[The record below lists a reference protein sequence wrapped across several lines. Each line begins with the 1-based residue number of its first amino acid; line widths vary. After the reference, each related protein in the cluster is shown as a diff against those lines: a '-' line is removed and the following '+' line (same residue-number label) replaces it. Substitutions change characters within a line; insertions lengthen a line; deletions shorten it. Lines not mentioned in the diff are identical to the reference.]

1 MLFGRDAERDRLGE
15 LLDAARASRSG
26 VLVIRGEPGAG
37 KTALLQ
43 DTVER
48 AADMQ
53 VLSARGL
60 ESEAELPFAALHQLL
75 RPALGHLDAL
85 PEHQAG
91 ALRNALGL
99 DAGAGQERFLVYSAC
114 LTLLSELAER
124 RPVLCIV
131 DDAHWLD
138 GGSADALRFVARRLG
153 AEGLVILFGA
163 REGDVRSF
171 EAGDLPDLMLAGL
184 DAEAAEALIA
194 HVARV
199 SPEVRARLAEHARG
213 NALALV
219 ELPNAL
225 STDQLSG
232 ASPLPE
238 TLPMTRQLEAAFH
251 ARVARLP
258 EDTRRLLLIAAAD
271 DSEDL
276 GVITRAG
283 ADLGLDVYAL
293 DPVEREGLV
302 SVHGNRIVFHHPLVR
317 SAVYGAATSRE
328 RRVAHR
334 ALADALTPD
343 GAQVDRRA
351 WHLAAAAVDP
361 DECVVRELDAAAARA
376 ESRGGRVAA
385 ARAQERAA
393 ELSIDPRERSLRL
406 VRAARNMSLVGQDD
420 AAVVIADRAQPVD
433 SPALRADLA
442 VVRATT
448 ALRRG
453 LPASGMPALIDS
465 AEELAAHDPARAVDL
480 LRQAMV
486 AGWQGEGAASQL
498 RIAAVLPTVPLAE
511 LAGSSR
517 IVGESLHAFAAL
529 IGGEPERGIPS
540 LRAAIAWASGVDDAD
555 DAMWGAWCAL
565 WIGDSAAFEAL
576 LDRAAAL
583 ARKRGQIATLTEVLG
598 IRAIH
603 LALFARRPSEAA
615 VAAAEAAELGRELG
629 AGNILVLPWA
639 ALAIVAAIQ
648 GRDGEARELAS
659 RVLEHSRIHEV
670 RLRTAPARVAIAYC
684 EMSAGRW
691 RAAYEQLASLTVGA
705 DPAVG
710 VTSPDRV
717 EAAVRAGLPAQA
729 REALGVYEVW
739 AAYADAPAERSRLES
754 CRAIV
759 ASGERAEAHFAAA
772 MESIGHARPFD
783 RPRIHLLYGEY
794 LRRQGRRLE
803 AREHLRDALR
813 GFEELTAEPWA
824 ERARTE
830 LRASGETARKRT
842 PDAVVSLTPQELQ
855 IARLVGQGLTNKEV
869 AAQLFLS
876 PRTIDAHLRGVFA
889 KLGITSRRALREIP
903 LGE

>member
-60 ESEAELPFAALHQLL
+60 ESEAELPFAALRQLL

-213 NALALV
+213 NALA
-219 ELPNAL
+219 PRRAAQRAQHRPAL
-225 STDQLSG
+225 GSVSAARDAADDTCSSQ
-232 ASPLPE
+232 
-238 TLPMTRQLEAAFH
+238 AAFH

-258 EDTRRLLLIAAAD
+258 EDTRRLLLIAAVGRH
-271 DSEDL
+271 SEDRR
-276 GVITRAG
+276 GDHPRRRRPSAWMR
-283 ADLGLDVYAL
+283 YAL
-293 DPVEREGLV
+293 DPAERERLV

-361 DECVVRELDAAAARA
+361 DESVVRELDAAAARA

-420 AAVVIADRAQPVD
+420 AAVVIADRAQPV
-433 SPALRADLA
+433 
-442 VVRATT
+442 
-448 ALRRG
+448 
-453 LPASGMPALIDS
+453 
-465 AEELAAHDPARAVDL
+465 
-480 LRQAMV
+480 Q
-486 AGWQGEGAASQL
+486 
-498 RIAAVLPTVPLAE
+498 
-511 LAGSSR
+511 LAGAPS
-517 IVGESLHAFAAL
+517 G
-529 IGGEPERGIPS
+529 PRG
-540 LRAAIAWASGVDDAD
+540 
-555 DAMWGAWCAL
+555 
-565 WIGDSAAFEAL
+565 
-576 LDRAAAL
+576 
-583 ARKRGQIATLTEVLG
+583 
-598 IRAIH
+598 
-603 LALFARRPSEAA
+603 
-615 VAAAEAAELGRELG
+615 G
-629 AGNILVLPWA
+629 AG
-639 ALAIVAAIQ
+639 
-648 GRDGEARELAS
+648 
-659 RVLEHSRIHEV
+659 H
-670 RLRTAPARVAIAYC
+670 
-684 EMSAGRW
+684 
-691 RAAYEQLASLTVGA
+691 
-705 DPAVG
+705 
-710 VTSPDRV
+710 
-717 EAAVRAGLPAQA
+717 
-729 REALGVYEVW
+729 
-739 AAYADAPAERSRLES
+739 
-754 CRAIV
+754 
-759 ASGERAEAHFAAA
+759 
-772 MESIGHARPFD
+772 D
-783 RPRIHLLYGEY
+783 RPPSRPAG
-794 LRRQGRRLE
+794 
-803 AREHLRDALR
+803 LRDARPHRFRR
-813 GFEELTAEPWA
+813 GSLQPTIPPGRSTCCVRRWSPAG
-824 ERARTE
+824 RAR
-830 LRASGETARKRT
+830 G
-842 PDAVVSLTPQELQ
+842 
-855 IARLVGQGLTNKEV
+855 
-869 AAQLFLS
+869 
-876 PRTIDAHLRGVFA
+876 PRR
-889 KLGITSRRALREIP
+889 S
-903 LGE
+903 